1 MKVFNSKLLF
11 LLSMILLTFS
21 LPSCSDDDN
30 NNGNEPENISII
42 GHWQHVIEVNY
53 VKVGNG
59 LTFENNNTG
68 FLEELSGEIE
78 IDGTFEGDYS
88 IKHFRYKV
96 NPNGKISLTPIDGTA
111 MESLEIEFKN
121 NRIYVPFTVEYED
134 GIIEKDTMEFTRT
147 DKTLAETLNILL

>member
-78 IDGTFEGDYS
+78 IDGTFEGD
-88 IKHFRYKV
+88 
-96 NPNGKISLTPIDGTA
+96 
-111 MESLEIEFKN
+111 
-121 NRIYVPFTVEYED
+121 
-134 GIIEKDTMEFTRT
+134 
-147 DKTLAETLNILL
+147 

>member
-1 MKVFNSKLLF
+1 M
-11 LLSMILLTFS
+11 
-21 LPSCSDDDN
+21 
-30 NNGNEPENISII
+30 
-42 GHWQHVIEVNY
+42 
-53 VKVGNG
+53 
-59 LTFENNNTG
+59 TFENNNTG

-88 IKHFRYKV
+88 IEHFRYKV